1 MISVVGALP
10 QKRPTVVQNVSRFE
24 DDETMRIILS
34 DYNIEASKR
43 CNRLSKANWGVDTND
58 GDEAMKAE
66 QVKKNNFQVA
76 TKIKN
81 YNQSLI

>member
-24 DDETMRIILS
+24 DDESMRIILS

-43 CNRLSKANWGVDTND
+43 CNRLAKANWGVDTND

-66 QVKKNNFQVA
+66 QVKKKKF
-76 TKIKN
+76 KW
-81 YNQSLI
+81 L

>member
-24 DDETMRIILS
+24 DDESMRIILS
-34 DYNIEASKR
+34 EYNVEASRR

-58 GDEAMKAE
+58 GNEEMKAE
-66 QVKKNNFQVA
+66 QVKKINNFQVA
-76 TKIKN
+76 IKIKW
-81 YNQSLI
+81 